1 MLHLKVLTFSWEY
14 LDKAVTNPGRMSETM
29 TIFTHMYAPENV
41 YLESAYAFLLKPQA
55 ISDIEATS
63 TLNLLTLS
71 TIVF

>member
-1 MLHLKVLTFSWEY
+1 
-14 LDKAVTNPGRMSETM
+14 MSETM

>member
-14 LDKAVTNPGRMSETM
+14 SDKAVTN
-29 TIFTHMYAPENV
+29 HMYAPENV